1 MSDLKVA
8 LPVSAWIEI
17 DNASKTLAGNLGR
30 TPREC
35 VD

>member
-1 MSDLKVA
+1 MAKVA

-17 DNASKTLAGNLGR
+17 TTNKIVADTVSSR